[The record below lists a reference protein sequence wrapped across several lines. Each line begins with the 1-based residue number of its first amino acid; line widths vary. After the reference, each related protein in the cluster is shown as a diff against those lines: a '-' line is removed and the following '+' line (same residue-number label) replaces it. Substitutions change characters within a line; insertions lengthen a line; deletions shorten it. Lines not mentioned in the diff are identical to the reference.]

1 MSSSQNVDATQLI
14 STAVTSSDS
23 DFADI
28 AHLDEDGLA
37 GGLVGGAADDAG
49 KAVLFQGS
57 LPYDFGAA
65 GPTDSGAFQW
75 SADGL
80 PTLTSQG
87 EPLTFQRSADGQVIA
102 AKTPDGTPILHIKL
116 ADVATGAYRVFLL
129 GPLDHPESGVE
140 DNLVF
145 SVGYTITDKNGN
157 QSSARLAID
166 VDDDSPMNRIDAP
179 DGVQPGDVVTGTW
192 AESGGADGI
201 RSSVVRLPGDSTEY
215 PLGSNIE
222 TGAGTLIVNT
232 DGTWK
237 FTANE
242 LAAGTLRFDIV
253 TTDGDGDGATSSAT
267 VEIDCGCGE
276 GPTTP
281 EIDDDPD
288 SEPSQAIVD
297 EDGLA
302 GGISGGIQDVPTNP
316 TVATGSL
323 RYDFGDDGAGS
334 FTWSTDGLP
343 SLTSGGSA
351 VTWSLSSNGLIIEG
365 LDADGEQVITIEL
378 TNVLDGLY
386 RVVLSKPLDHVNPS
400 VEDDIQFYARYTI
413 ADADG
418 DTASGKLKVVVD
430 DDRPVVANET
440 AETQMGE
447 AVTVNV
453 LDNDRFGADGAGG
466 VLTASVDEGDLVG
479 SVTINADGSLTFHPA
494 DGYSGDAVIDYT
506 VVDGDG
512 DMVVGRLS
520 IWVEGGGG
528 TGSEP
533 TTPGGEGNPSGKV
546 PLAVVDEDGLA
557 GGVADGINDV
567 LKDSPVATGSLGYSF
582 GEDGAGSFKWST
594 SGLPN
599 LTSQGHSVS
608 WSVSAN
614 GHTLVG
620 SANGAPVL
628 TIELTDLASGAYQVT
643 LSKPLDHA
651 VAGIEDDIK
660 LDVGY
665 TITDA
670 DGDTADGQLGVIID
684 DDTPVVRNDSAT
696 TSDGESVTVNVLA
709 NDGTGADGA
718 RVTGASVVGGASVGT
733 VTVNADGSLTF
744 QPADGYSGDV
754 VIDYTVIDGDGDT
767 AVGRLSVAVEGTD
780 GTPTTPGGEGN
791 PSGKV
796 PLAVVD
802 EDGLAGG
809 VAGGINDVLKN
820 SPVAT
825 GTLGYSFGEDGAGS
839 FKWSTSGLPNLTSQ
853 GHSVSWSVSAN
864 GQTLVGSA
872 NGGPVLT
879 IELTDLASGAYEV
892 TLAKPLDH
900 SVAGVEDDIK
910 LDVGYTITD
919 ADGDT
924 ASGQLGVIIDDDTPI
939 ARADSAMSS
948 EGEPVTVNVLA
959 NDGTG
964 ADGARIT
971 GANVVGGADVGSV
984 VVNADGTLTFTPAD
998 GFDGNASIRYTLT
1011 DGDGDAATADLRV
1024 QVTRT
1029 ESNELF
1035 VGDNGDN
1042 GATTGAGDDALVGD
1056 QGGVM
1061 TTLKPSTNYNISLIV
1076 DTTGSMAVGSGTDG
1090 LTKIQLVK
1098 QALTKLVVDLVGH
1111 DGKVNLQIVDF
1122 DSNAVQHVA
1131 FDLGSSGSD
1140 INSVINFINGL
1151 DAQGA
1156 TNYEAGIRKASEWLT
1171 AQDANPAYS
1180 DYEDLTFFLT
1190 DGAPNYWLNDNG
1202 GIVNGGGAV
1211 NKNAIVEAVEAF
1223 EELSSLSEVNAVGIG
1238 RGTVTDVLRFFDNT
1252 DVQGTDGISYTG
1264 TLVETEYLARF
1275 FAGSMEPLR
1284 VEDWLRT
1291 SGDGTKAY
1299 QTAGF
1304 FRIEDWKAD
1313 GTAAQVISP
1322 SFFVSE
1328 TGSDNLKTALLF
1340 KYGTDETSPEDS
1352 ISYTIETFVGG
1363 SWQHYSSSSLG
1374 DTSSWVTW
1382 DAGFLEAGQYRLV
1395 FEVANNIG
1403 GDDRLDVDDIRL
1415 ETRLLGD
1422 DDMASYG
1429 QLDIVYDSDDL
1440 DAALANGGQ
1449 IDALKSLGNDN
1460 LEGGAGSDVI
1470 FGDTINTDH
1479 LVWTNGD
1486 TGEAFTA
1493 AGHDGLGYEGL
1504 TEYLKWAVND
1514 GVTAT
1519 SDQVSQYISDNYTSL
1534 LDSARQDG
1542 GNDTLRGGA
1551 GDDVLVGGGG
1561 NDLLIGGAG
1570 DDLLMGGFG
1579 ADVFA
1584 FEQGDASSIVAKD
1597 TIADFGLGSFTA
1609 SGEADK
1615 LDLSD
1620 LLDGAVESDVSDY
1633 LVASQEGAD
1642 TLISVKSDGGI
1653 ASSGANADQTILLQ
1667 GVSMGGDISGDFLNQ
1682 LIQNGQLEV

>member
-1 MSSSQNVDATQLI
+1 MSSSQNADATQLVSAAI
-14 STAVTSSDS
+14 TSSDS
-23 DFADI
+23 GFADI

-65 GPTDSGAFQW
+65 GPADSGAFQW

-87 EPLTFQRSADGQVIA
+87 EPLTFRRSADGQVIA
-102 AKTPDGTPILHIKL
+102 AKTPDSTPILHITVT
-116 ADVATGAYRVFLL
+116 DVGTGAYKVYLL

-145 SVGYTITDKNGN
+145 SVGYTITDKDGN

-179 DGVQPGDVVTGTW
+179 DSVQPGDVVTGTW
-192 AESGGADGI
+192 AESAGADGI

-215 PLGSNIE
+215 SLGSNIE

-288 SEPSQAIVD
+288 SKPSQAVVD

-302 GGISGGIQDVPTNP
+302 GGIAGGLQDVLTNQ
-316 TVATGSL
+316 TVAAGSL
-323 RYDFGDDGAGS
+323 NYDFGDDGAGS

-351 VTWSLSSNGLIIEG
+351 VSWSLSSNGMTVTG
-365 LDADGEQVITIEL
+365 VDGNGEQVITIEL

-386 RVVLSKPLDHVNPS
+386 RVVLSKPLDHVNPA
-400 VEDDIQFYARYTI
+400 VEDDVKLYVRYTI
-413 ADADG
+413 TDADG
-418 DTASGKLKVVVD
+418 ETASGKLKVVID

-440 AETQMGE
+440 AETQAGE
-447 AVTVNV
+447 AITVNV
-453 LDNDRFGADGAGG
+453 LANDRFGADGAGG

-479 SVTINADGSLTFHPA
+479 SVTINADGSLTFQPT

-512 DMVVGRLS
+512 DTVVGRLS
-520 IWVEGGGG
+520 VWVEGVDG
-528 TGSEP
+528 TP
-533 TTPGGEGNPSGKV
+533 VTPGGEGQPGSNV

-557 GGVADGINDV
+557 GGVAGGIKDV
-567 LKDSPVATGSLGYSF
+567 LKNSPVATGTLGYSF
-582 GEDGAGSFKWST
+582 GDDGAGSFSWNT
-594 SGLPN
+594 SGLAN
-599 LTSQGHSVS
+599 LTSQGKSVS

-614 GHTLVG
+614 GQTLVG

-643 LSKPLDHA
+643 LAKPLDHA

-718 RVTGASVVGGASVGT
+718 RVTGASVVGGASVGS
-733 VTVNADGSLTF
+733 VVINADGSLTF

-809 VAGGINDVLKN
+809 VAGGIKDVLKN

-825 GTLGYSFGEDGAGS
+825 GTLGYRFGDDGAGS
-839 FKWSTSGLPNLTSQ
+839 FSWKTSGLANLTSQ
-853 GHSVSWSVSAN
+853 GQSISWAVSAN

-924 ASGQLGVIIDDDTPI
+924 ANGQLGVIIDDDTPI
-939 ARADSAMSS
+939 ARADSATSS
-948 EGEPVTVNVLA
+948 DGEPVTVNVLA

-971 GANVVGGADVGSV
+971 GANVVGGAGVGSV
-984 VVNADGTLTFTPAD
+984 VVNADGTLTFTPAA
-998 GFDGNASIRYTLT
+998 GFDGSARIRYTLT

-1024 QVTRT
+1024 YVTQT
-1029 ESNELF
+1029 ASNELF
-1035 VGDNGDN
+1035 VGDNSDN

-1151 DAQGA
+1151 DAEGA

-1322 SFFVSE
+1322 SFFVSD
-1328 TGSDNLKTALLF
+1328 TGSDNLKTALRF
-1340 KYGTDETSPEDS
+1340 RYGTDDISPEDS

-1363 SWQHYSSSSLG
+1363 SWQYYSGSSLG
-1374 DTSSWVTW
+1374 ETSSWVTW

-1570 DDLLMGGFG
+1570 DDLLLGGFG

-1584 FEQGDASSIVAKD
+1584 FEQGDASSTVAKD
-1597 TIADFGLGSFTA
+1597 TIADFGLGSFIA

-1633 LVASQEGAD
+1633 LVASQQGAD

-1667 GVSMGGDISGDFLNQ
+1667 GVSMGGDSSGDFLNQ
-1682 LIQNGQLEV
+1682 LIQNGQLEVQ